1 MRQKHTAFGFAEEI
15 SQEGRRAA
23 LLPTPAYNRSRSKR
37 ESMRQSRVVAKTPA
51 IPEHMESYKAR
62 PCDRCGGTSWRKVSV
77 PVFRVEEC
85 LKCHTQ
91 RTTTDFGA
99 AVEGQIPVFVVYIVV
114 ECWGTAAG
122 DIVGV
127 YANRATADQVAEAKH
142 DPDRPGVRYVVE
154 TYEVFG
160 DRTG

>member
-1 MRQKHTAFGFAEEI
+1 MD
-15 SQEGRRAA
+15 
-23 LLPTPAYNRSRSKR
+23 
-37 ESMRQSRVVAKTPA
+37 
-51 IPEHMESYKAR
+51 SYKA
-62 PCDRCGGTSWRKVSV
+62 PACDRCGGTKWRKINM

-91 RTTTDFGA
+91 RTTTDVSA
-99 AVEGQIPVFVVYIVV
+99 ATEDQVPVFVVHIVV

-127 YANRATADQVAEAKH
+127 YANRGTAEGVAEARH
-142 DPDRPGVRYVVE
+142 DPNRPGVRYVVE

-160 DRTG
+160 DRTR